1 LDKTIRIRI
10 LDQEYVIKSPEREER
25 VLEIARFVDARFRNI
40 QENADGLS
48 ERKTAILAAFHI
60 ASEYFHIKEERDSL
74 LQRIESR
81 VRAINSQIDSAM
93 G

>member
-1 LDKTIRIRI
+1 MDKTIRIRI

-40 QENADGLS
+40 QEHAEGLS

-60 ASEYFHIKEERDSL
+60 ASEYFQMKEERDGL
-74 LQRIESR
+74 VGRINNR
-81 VRAINSQIDSAM
+81 VQAINSQIDSVL

>member
-1 LDKTIRIRI
+1 MDKTIRIRI
-10 LDQEYVIKSPEREER
+10 LDQEYIIKSPEQEER

-40 QENADGLS
+40 QEHADGLS

-60 ASEYFHIKEERDSL
+60 ASEYFQVKEERDGL
-74 LQRIESR
+74 VRRIENR
-81 VRAINSQIDSAM
+81 VRAISSQIDSAI